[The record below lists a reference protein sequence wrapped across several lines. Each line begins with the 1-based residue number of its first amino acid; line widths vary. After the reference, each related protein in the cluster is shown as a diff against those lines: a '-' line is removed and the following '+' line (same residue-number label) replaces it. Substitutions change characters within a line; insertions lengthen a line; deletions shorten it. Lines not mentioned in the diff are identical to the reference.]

1 MLFRRLFSTSSR
13 SIISITENAW
23 TQISTILTKS
33 QSPAFLFSAQ
43 GGGCNGFNYQF
54 QIVSNQEYQKWM
66 LGKLKPTTINFDSS
80 IVIIDPMS
88 ELLLM
93 GTTIDYVSNLY
104 ENKFTFQPDKKLATS
119 CGCGVSFSPRNN

>member
-66 LGKLKPTTINFDSS
+66 LEKLKPTIINFDSS